1 MLRFFVSFPLVWPE
15 HLEPGNFRVQKY
27 SQDVADSI
35 TTHNISLRKREQITM
50 WGSRS
55 HKQLLQVPALCTM
68 ERRRRC
74 RAEGDPTPSDG
85 CSATGGCLLSNDV
98 ELWP

>member
-1 MLRFFVSFPLVWPE
+1 
-15 HLEPGNFRVQKY
+15 
-27 SQDVADSI
+27 
-35 TTHNISLRKREQITM
+35 M